1 MSFRVPNVAPY
12 LNRHPRQAD
21 ERERLTAGTIR
32 ARINQPRRGSPYD
45 LLVIASTYLTIV
57 LLGQGIAAPRVQ
69 PGEWRLKGA
78 PNEFTMEASGSA
90 TDPKGAVIALRS
102 TSNTP
107 RTSGSAMASLPANEF
122 RGRRVTLSAEL
133 LVGSG
138 KGAGLLIRADSDTTV
153 ALTLENSMADLVRVD
168 DGWKLRSVS
177 IPVPDDATV
186 VEFGLLL
193 QGAGSVSARGVRL
206 STSKPLAGLP
216 ISEPAKGVVDE
227 AMSLAK
233 TNALHRDKVDWEK
246 VEQKVR
252 ALSAGAKNPSE
263 AYAAIQWLLTQ
274 LDDRRSYIV
283 PAARVKEFWAGTS
296 QTSLPVVRT
305 DDRVGYVSMPGYNG
319 GDPDAMRAYAKGVES
334 RLESIASHASC
345 GFVVD
350 LRETSG
356 HHAWPMLSGLSL
368 LLGGGLS
375 SDTMGVTP
383 TPSFKDLVAARVA
396 VLIGPRTWGSG
407 EALALALRGR
417 SPSRTF
423 GQPTAGLQSPVPG
436 FPLSDGAMML
446 LTTAPSADR
455 TGGPHYGRVEPDELV
470 AEGDLSAALRWLRQ
484 SPSCGK

>member
-1 MSFRVPNVAPY
+1 M
-12 LNRHPRQAD
+12 
-21 ERERLTAGTIR
+21 
-32 ARINQPRRGSPYD
+32 
-45 LLVIASTYLTIV
+45 IASTYLTIV

-78 PNEFTMEASGSA
+78 PNEFTMEATGSA

-102 TSNTP
+102 ASNTP
-107 RTSGSAMASLPANEF
+107 RTSGSVMASFAANEF

-133 LVGSG
+133 RVGSG
-138 KGAGLLIRADSDTTV
+138 KGAGLLIRADSDSTV
-153 ALTLENSMADLVRVD
+153 ALTLENSMADLVRAD
-168 DGWKLRSVS
+168 DGWKSRSVS
-177 IPVPDDATV
+177 IPVPDNATV
-186 VEFGLLL
+186 VEFGILL

-216 ISEPAKGVVDE
+216 ISEGAKKVVDE
-227 AMSLAK
+227 AISLAK
-233 TNALHRDKVDWEK
+233 GNALRRDRLDWTTIER
-246 VEQKVR
+246 QVR
-252 ALSAGAKNPSE
+252 ALSAGAKEPSE

-274 LDDRRSYIV
+274 LDDRRSYFV

-296 QTSLPVVRT
+296 QTPLPVVRT
-305 DDRVGYVSMPGYNG
+305 DDRVGYVTMPGHNG
-319 GDPDAMRAYAKGVES
+319 GDPDAIRAYAKGVQS
-334 RLESIASHASC
+334 RLESIAPRASC

-350 LRETSG
+350 LREASG

-375 SDTMGVTP
+375 SDTTGATP
-383 TPSFKDLVAARVA
+383 TPSFKDLAAARVA

-436 FPLSDGAMML
+436 FALSDGAMML
-446 LTTAPSADR
+446 LTTAPAADR
-455 TGGPHYGRVEPDELV
+455 TGRPHYGRVEPDELV
-470 AEGDLSAALRWLRQ
+470 AAAADTAAARWVKQ
-484 SPSCGK
+484 SPACGK